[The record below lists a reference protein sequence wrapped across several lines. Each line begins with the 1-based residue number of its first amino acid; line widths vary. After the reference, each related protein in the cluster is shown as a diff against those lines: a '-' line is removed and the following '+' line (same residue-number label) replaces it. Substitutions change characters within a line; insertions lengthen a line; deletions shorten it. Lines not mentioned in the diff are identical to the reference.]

1 MTLFERLRA
10 FWWQAGR
17 AMPLLC
23 QVPEAPS
30 CATPGAAG
38 CGKAENTDSLIE
50 KFEAIAD
57 AHLRREQSIIS
68 EQQLSHLQLL
78 VAL

>member
-1 MTLFERLRA
+1 MR
-10 FWWQAGR
+10 
-17 AMPLLC
+17 

-38 CGKAENTDSLIE
+38 CGKAENTDSLLK

-57 AHLRREQSIIS
+57 AHIKRERSIVSIS
-68 EQQLSHLQLL
+68 NDFPI
-78 VAL
+78 